1 MGIHKKK
8 MKTFAL
14 FASSALAAYTRTING
29 NAADLINDS
38 LTTEVLH
45 FKVRGS
51 DVDKW
56 NKLDDEIWTSYL
68 ASQDGFVRKT
78 TNVDR
83 TCKFSS
89 ADCDVYSHVDWQ
101 SFAQWKA
108 INSTEL
114 QNVDKEFM
122 KQCENQGV
130 KQQMQDPAPLG
141 TTGLAVLA
149 STTSAAATFSGTI
162 FALLSSLALL
172 KL

>member
-1 MGIHKKK
+1 

-14 FASSALAAYTRTING
+14 FSSSALASSASTKTING

-51 DVDKW
+51 DIDKW

-83 TCKFSS
+83 TCKFTS
-89 ADCDVYSHVDWQ
+89 ADCDVYNHVDWQ
-101 SFAQWKA
+101 TFAQWKA

-114 QNVDKEFM
+114 QNVDK
-122 KQCENQGV
+122 V
-130 KQQMQDPAPLG
+130 KKNHFFRPI
-141 TTGLAVLA
+141 
-149 STTSAAATFSGTI
+149 SKFFSGI
-162 FALLSSLALL
+162 FETMRE
-172 KL
+172 